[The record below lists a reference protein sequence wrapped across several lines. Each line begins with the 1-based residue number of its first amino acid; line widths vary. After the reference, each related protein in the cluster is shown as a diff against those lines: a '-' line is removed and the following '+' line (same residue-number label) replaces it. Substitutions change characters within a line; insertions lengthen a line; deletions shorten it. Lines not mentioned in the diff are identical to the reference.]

1 MYFVEK
7 INEAAIS
14 PEIFER
20 AKALRLSRNKELLPG
35 IAGQRPLANGF
46 AQCGCCGRVLR
57 PKRSNGIWY
66 MVCRGHEENSGRC
79 DLSPVPEETILTDLR
94 SLYHKLRHQ
103 GLAILN
109 QLLSDLQ
116 AAQTGKMLWSSDIV
130 ELNMQIAD
138 ITRQDRLLAQLK
150 QQGLVDP
157 DLFISRRDAL
167 AEQLR
172 AVKLEKERLL
182 ESEENPTIAQ
192 TRVLLETLEAAPEF
206 LDTFDEELFREIVD
220 KIIVESNER
229 LRFRLINGLELTEDI
244 ERTVR

>member
-1 MYFVEK
+1 M
-7 INEAAIS
+7 S
-14 PEIFER
+14 PRVIRRMDSWLEEDNCSTRSEFIE
-20 AKALRLSRNKELLPG
+20 KALRFYMGYLATEDTSEYLSQALVDTLQGIVADNSNRLRTMIFKWCVELNK
-35 IAGQRPLANGF
+35 Q
-46 AQCGCCGRVLR
+46 
-57 PKRSNGIWY
+57 
-66 MVCRGHEENSGRC
+66 
-79 DLSPVPEETILTDLR
+79 
-94 SLYHKLRHQ
+94 Q
-103 GLAILN
+103 GTS
-109 QLLSDLQ
+109 LLSCLLADLQ
-116 AAQTGKMLWSSDIV
+116 AARTGKMLWSVDIV
-130 ELNMQIAD
+130 ELNDQIAD

-182 ESEENPTIAQ
+182 KSEENPTISQ

-229 LRFRLINGLELTEDI
+229 LRFRLINGLELTENI

>member
-1 MYFVEK
+1 M
-7 INEAAIS
+7 
-14 PEIFER
+14 
-20 AKALRLSRNKELLPG
+20 
-35 IAGQRPLANGF
+35 
-46 AQCGCCGRVLR
+46 
-57 PKRSNGIWY
+57 
-66 MVCRGHEENSGRC
+66 
-79 DLSPVPEETILTDLR
+79 
-94 SLYHKLRHQ
+94 
-103 GLAILN
+103 
-109 QLLSDLQ
+109 
-116 AAQTGKMLWSSDIV
+116 
-130 ELNMQIAD
+130 
-138 ITRQDRLLAQLK
+138 
-150 QQGLVDP
+150 VDP

-182 ESEENPTIAQ
+182 KSEENPTISQ